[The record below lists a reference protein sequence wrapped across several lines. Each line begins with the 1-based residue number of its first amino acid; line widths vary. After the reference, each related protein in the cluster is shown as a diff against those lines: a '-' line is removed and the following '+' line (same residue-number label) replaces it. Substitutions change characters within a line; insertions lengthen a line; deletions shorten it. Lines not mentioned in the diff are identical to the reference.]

1 MQFLTFTEFESDN
14 PIHVNADKVLAVKYA
29 DHATQIVLTENL
41 SCFVKDPPEQVL
53 KELRNARR
61 DTYAEHAV

>member
-1 MQFLTFTEFESDN
+1 MQFLTFTEFDSDN
-14 PIHVNADKVLAVKYA
+14 PIHVNAEKVLAVKYA

-53 KELRNARR
+53 KDLRA
-61 DTYAEHAV
+61 AKKES